1 LRLLASSQCRL
12 HHPNILS
19 LATMTTLILTSRN
32 VLLPNLKEPVPA
44 TIQVDPS
51 TGKITSIELSYTS
64 ASQWPSDRYD
74 FVDAGDLYIIPGLV
88 E

>member
-1 LRLLASSQCRL
+1 M
-12 HHPNILS
+12 
-19 LATMTTLILTSRN
+19 ATLVLTSRN
-32 VLLPNLKEPVPA
+32 VLLPNLKDPVPA
-44 TIQVDPS
+44 TIQADPG

-64 ASQWPSDRYD
+64 ASQWQSDSYD